1 MSITIYINTLP
12 NVGTSDK
19 RCDKK
24 PGLPQT
30 LLALTTLIT
39 LATTMSGLFRISRS
53 LSSCR
58 YAPINK
64 TTSSGV
70 RHVSSSPYGRTHIW
84 KHRQRTLP
92 KPFVP
97 QFPQLVVRA
106 DGSTYTHYTTSPKS
120 TIILTRD
127 TSNNPVWNPSLW
139 LGENDEEDSVTGRL
153 GRFNRR
159 FEGIGGHGEDVDW
172 MGGADPSSS
181 PKDEKVP
188 KGSRSN

>member
-1 MSITIYINTLP
+1 MFANS
-12 NVGTSDK
+12 VGT
-19 RCDKK
+19 
-24 PGLPQT
+24 QT
-30 LLALTTLIT
+30 LTTQTTL
-39 LATTMSGLFRISRS
+39 AATMSA
-53 LSSCR
+53 LSCLSKHLSPWR
-58 YAPINK
+58 HTLTHK
-64 TTSSGV
+64 MTGTGV